1 MKSNRTL
8 AITVA
13 VIALLMTSNVN
24 SQDAH
29 PLQGFERLMGGQWHL
44 DESYQEFEWG
54 VGRQS
59 VRARSYFAVDG
70 QPKLV
75 SEGYWYWHPGEKQI
89 KGLFTA
95 IDMPV
100 VLFEYTTRFEG
111 STMVNDLTTF
121 AANGNE
127 TTFAET
133 WEFVDDMQ
141 FEWKLTSELSDGTEA
156 MMSGT
161 YVRTKSLR

>member
-141 FEWKLTSELSDGTEA
+141 FEWKLTSELSDGA
-156 MMSGT
+156 AAVMSGT
-161 YVRTKSLR
+161 YVRTKSPH

>member
-1 MKSNRTL
+1 MKLNGKL
-8 AITVA
+8 AITIA

-29 PLQGFERLMGGQWHL
+29 PLQGFERLIGGQWHL

-59 VRARSYFAVDG
+59 VRARSYFVVEG

-75 SEGYWYWHPGEKQI
+75 SEGYWYWHPGEQKI

-111 STMVNDLTTF
+111 NTMVNDLQTF

-127 TTFAET
+127 TIFAET
-133 WEFVDDMQ
+133 WEFVDDTR
-141 FEWKLTSELSDGTEA
+141 FDWKLTSELSDGTEA

-161 YVRTKSLR
+161 YVRRSQPQ

>member
-1 MKSNRTL
+1 MKIRGMF
-8 AITVA
+8 A
-13 VIALLMTSNVN
+13 VIIAVVALLMTSSVT
-24 SQDAH
+24 SQDVD
-29 PLQGFERLMGGQWHL
+29 PL
-44 DESYQEFEWG
+44 
-54 VGRQS
+54 
-59 VRARSYFAVDG
+59 

-95 IDMPV
+95 IEMPV

-111 STMVNDLTTF
+111 NTMVNDLKTF
-121 AANGNE
+121 AANGSE
-127 TTFAET
+127 TIFAET
-133 WEFVDDMQ
+133 WEFVDDTH

-161 YVRTKSLR
+161 YVRINPPR

>member
-1 MKSNRTL
+1 MKSNGKL
-8 AITVA
+8 AITIA

-29 PLQGFERLMGGQWHL
+29 PLQGFERLIGGPLHL

-59 VRARSYFAVDG
+59 VRARSYFVVEG

-75 SEGYWYWHPGEKQI
+75 SEGYWYWHPGEQKI

-100 VLFEYTTRFEG
+100 VLFEYATRFEG
-111 STMVNDLTTF
+111 NMMVNDLKTF

-127 TTFAET
+127 TSFAET
-133 WEFVDDMQ
+133 WEFVDDVQ
-141 FEWKLTSELSDGTEA
+141 FEWELTSELSDGTEA

-161 YVRTKSLR
+161 YVRKNPP